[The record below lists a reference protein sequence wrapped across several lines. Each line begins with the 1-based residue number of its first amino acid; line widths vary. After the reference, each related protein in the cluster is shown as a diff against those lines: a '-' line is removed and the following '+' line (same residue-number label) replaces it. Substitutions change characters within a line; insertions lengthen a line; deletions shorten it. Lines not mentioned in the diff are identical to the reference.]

1 MHIWQIILAWYLLFK
16 VPFVLHFWWRGRI
29 CGRGPSWDRRI
40 YPVKYINI
48 QSKDEKLIW
57 SLVPPSDRL
66 SKLTIKR
73 GKSHHGPTAYARSRT
88 DDINST
94 FSQVYWRGGAEHDKP
109 GGPTCM
115 ASSGERWIES
125 TCRHMWV
132 CRFSLVCTTPV
143 KKLRLI
149 YGMLSLVGQFSVL
162 AWHSRCFIKSKE
174 WFDSMIKTQEKIV
187 MHKAMLL
194 PYEMY
199 GISRCLFCQWCT
211 IQSLIWL
218 WMST

>member
-1 MHIWQIILAWYLLFK
+1 MKRKNMWKRTQLRQKNISSQIYK
-16 VPFVLHFWWRGRI
+16 
-29 CGRGPSWDRRI
+29 
-40 YPVKYINI
+40 YPVKGWKIDLVFSSSQRQIKQVDNKER
-48 QSKDEKLIW
+48 QKPPW
-57 SLVPPSDRL
+57 SNRICKVSYWWHKFHFFPSL
-66 SKLTIKR
+66 LKR
-73 GKSHHGPTAYARSRT
+73 WCWTWQTRRA
-88 DDINST
+88 DM
-94 FSQVYWRGGAEHDKP
+94 
-109 GGPTCM
+109 CM